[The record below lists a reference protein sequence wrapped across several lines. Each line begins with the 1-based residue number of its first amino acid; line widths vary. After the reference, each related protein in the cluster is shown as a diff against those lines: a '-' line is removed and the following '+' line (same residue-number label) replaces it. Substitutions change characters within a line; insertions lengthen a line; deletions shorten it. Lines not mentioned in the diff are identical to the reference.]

1 MNRRTMMT
9 TLAGG
14 VVAVGYADRAK
25 AAPLVD
31 GKLPVASAD
40 AAKDFPG
47 AKELP
52 DPNTNYR
59 VVFSVGAKVKDDELL
74 DAEDDRAVPQHARTQ
89 RCPGEE
95 SPYRSDV
102 PSVRR

>member
-25 AAPLVD
+25 AAPRVD

-59 VVFSVGAKVKDDELL
+59 VVFSVGAKVKDDELHPPL
-74 DAEDDRAVPQHARTQ
+74 HTLRPYLTTLARNPPPAT
-89 RCPGEE
+89 P
-95 SPYRSDV
+95 PHLA
-102 PSVRR
+102 PT

>member
-52 DPNTNYR
+52 DPNTNYT
-59 VVFSVGAKVKDDELL
+59 VVFSVGAKVKDDEL
-74 DAEDDRAVPQHARTQ
+74 H
-89 RCPGEE
+89 
-95 SPYRSDV
+95 
-102 PSVRR
+102 RR